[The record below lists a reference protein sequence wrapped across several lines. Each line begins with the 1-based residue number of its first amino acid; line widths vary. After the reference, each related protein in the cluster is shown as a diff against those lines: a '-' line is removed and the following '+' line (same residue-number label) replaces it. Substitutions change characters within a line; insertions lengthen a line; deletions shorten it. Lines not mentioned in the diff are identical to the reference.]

1 MAEQKTPTV
10 REAVGVF
17 PSERAL
23 QAAVDDL
30 LSHGFDRS
38 ELSLLAPLSSVQKE
52 LGHGF
57 ASVTELE
64 DDATVPTTAYISTNT
79 IGDAEGGVFGGF
91 IYVGALATLTA
102 VVASIIAAAA
112 GGVGG
117 GAIGGVLAKII
128 GQHHADYVEE
138 QLERGGLLLWVRTWS
153 AADEK
158 HAIEILANHSGS
170 DVHVHDLPA
179 THAAL
184 EERYNGAEFAGEL
197 QAYRGVPYSF
207 LPSGEYYIAG
217 EVLPTEQDVKAR
229 IDRDIDRE
237 KLRSEAKAQNWD
249 IEALLGNP
257 ASIFPSPAKLLATE
271 LPLSI
276 QRDILKRWA
285 YGEKQLEIASDDGMK
300 PAQNGDR
307 LQEINLALERLQAR

>member
-17 PSERAL
+17 PSERTL

-79 IGDAEGGVFGGF
+79 IG
-91 IYVGALATLTA
+91 
-102 VVASIIAAAA
+102 AAA

-128 GQHHADYVEE
+128 GQHHADYIED